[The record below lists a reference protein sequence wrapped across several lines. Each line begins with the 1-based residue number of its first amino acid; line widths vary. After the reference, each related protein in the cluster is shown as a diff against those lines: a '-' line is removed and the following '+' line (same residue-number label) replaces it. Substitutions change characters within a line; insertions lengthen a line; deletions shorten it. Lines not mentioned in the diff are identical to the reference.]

1 MPETKGIEQDGQAGG
16 WAAVSA
22 PEIQGVLG
30 TRREERGLS
39 MSVPCCLGMLG
50 VHDPSWEL
58 NVCQLPSPYRDRPCL
73 GPRGRGGSESP
84 IVSAVSKS
92 GCGFL

>member
-16 WAAVSA
+16 WAADCPGDSRG
-22 PEIQGVLG
+22 PWDQ
-30 TRREERGLS
+30 ERGLS

-58 NVCQLPSPYRDRPCL
+58 NVCQLPGPNRDRPCL